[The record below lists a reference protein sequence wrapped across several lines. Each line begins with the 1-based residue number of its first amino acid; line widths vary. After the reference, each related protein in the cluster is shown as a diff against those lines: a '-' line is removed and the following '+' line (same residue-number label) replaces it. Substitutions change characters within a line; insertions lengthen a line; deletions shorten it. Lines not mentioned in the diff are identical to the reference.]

1 MVAGLY
7 SLDRLGGLPQRAIL
21 VVLLSGF
28 LNSFGG
34 LIVRSL
40 DGSSEWQI
48 VFYRGGSLAV
58 ALLIF
63 LFRRRIADGLRDFK
77 RVGVWGVICG
87 VFFCNMQTLFIIA
100 LSNTTVANTSFI
112 LSSGP
117 IVTAVLA
124 RLALGETVRKS
135 TMAVLLVVV
144 AGVSLMVMD
153 GLATGNVFGDL
164 AAVGA
169 MLSLA
174 GFIVTLRAQR
184 QIDMLPSL
192 VIGGFLAALVSGS
205 AVRGAVAVPLE
216 DMMLCVFW
224 GGILSAV
231 VLVLFTSA
239 ARHLN
244 GAVVMVLLMV
254 EYFLGPLWVWLFIGE
269 RPSQLALIG
278 GAIILSGVLCQAYI
292 SRRDTQTT
300 TVVTS

>member
-1 MVAGLY
+1 MP
-7 SLDRLGGLPQRAIL
+7 RRAIL

-40 DGSSEWQI
+40 DGSTEWQI

-63 LFRRRIADGLRDFK
+63 LFRRRIVDGLHDFK

-124 RLALGETVRKS
+124 RLALGETVKKS

-174 GFIVTLRAQR
+174 GFVVTLRAKR

-192 VIGGFLAALVSGS
+192 VIGGLLAALISGG
-205 AVRGAVAVPLE
+205 AVRGAVAVPL
-216 DMMLCVFW
+216 DDLLLCVFW
-224 GGILSAV
+224 GGVLSAV

-292 SRRDTQTT
+292 SRQDTQTT

>member
-7 SLDRLGGLPQRAIL
+7 SLDRLGGMPQRAVL
-21 VVLLSGF
+21 VVVLSPC

-40 DGSSEWQI
+40 DGSSEWQV

-63 LFRRRIADGLRDFK
+63 LFRQRIADGLRAFK
-77 RVGVWGVICG
+77 RVGIWGVICG
-87 VFFCNMQTLFIIA
+87 VFFCNMQTLFIIS

-124 RLALGETVRKS
+124 RLALGEGVRKS

-144 AGVSLMVMD
+144 AGVSLMVVD

-174 GFIVTLRAQR
+174 GFVVTLRAKR

-192 VIGGFLAALVSGS
+192 VIGGFLAALISAG
-205 AVRGAVAVPLE
+205 AVRGAVAVPTDDLL
-216 DMMLCVFW
+216 LCVFW

-269 RPSQLALIG
+269 RPSQLALLG

-292 SRRDTQTT
+292 SRRDTQTPT
-300 TVVTS
+300 PVTS